1 MSVINWLN
9 DPLLYD
15 QECTPMNEWLTAN
28 KLIEAGQGERIF
40 AEKDTLTLNLYPIL
54 IRRVDFIRESD
65 SDRVLSR
72 FPFLV
77 LTNEEKVL
85 IKSKI
90 LLIAEFV
97 RDYFY
102 RSITS
107 GIMDWKRRLQ
117 TYLKRGAMPYPLYRC
132 ACEILDLPLHH
143 SNVDELFFESA
154 RGKQYSIPTKL
165 TNAIAYLCGVINGDG
180 HLNRHWLRITDE
192 TKKHISFLSKLLEQL
207 FHDDGEIFLT
217 GNAWNVEL
225 RSSAACRL
233 FNFLTDQT
241 IEGAKYDSLREP
253 LLFKTLGE
261 SFRKFYWGGMMDA
274 DGSFRGQITFST
286 ASEQFAKDFQD
297 YLQTINIESGTSRIN
312 GVATS
317 VYVLAKHKVD
327 FAHHIG
333 VLNPKKA
340 LDYQI
345 YLQRKKSFFKFIK
358 INEITITKEG
368 YFDLSLMKT
377 LLIKGLGT
385 YLKEFRGERT
395 YTEIRNLF
403 DLSVGSYSRY
413 ENEQTALPF
422 ALLQEIIVSE
432 CQDKNQ
438 IYSKLNELRDKIR
451 FQVAGSIPI
460 QLPLNPIGDLNKI
473 LPFLEPKLS
482 YVNLLTEEK
491 DILENISQLFEIP
504 IEGALI
510 NSKLIVH
517 FLKTFCIYEEFKDYI
532 KPAQFNLIQKQW
544 REELFNF

>member
-1 MSVINWLN
+1 MN
-9 DPLLYD
+9 D
-15 QECTPMNEWLTAN
+15 WLTAN
-28 KLIEAGQGERIF
+28 KLIEAGQEEKIF
-40 AEKDTLTLNLYPIL
+40 ADKDSLTLNLYPIL
-54 IRRVDFIRESD
+54 VRRVDFIREND
-65 SDRVLSR
+65 NDRILSR

-77 LTNEEKVL
+77 LTDEEKTS

-207 FHDDGEIFLT
+207 IHDAGELFLT

-261 SFRKFYWGGMMDA
+261 PFRKFYWGGIMDA
-274 DGSFRGQITFST
+274 DGSFKGQITFST

-312 GVATS
+312 DVATS
-317 VYVLAKHKVD
+317 MYVLAKHKVD

-345 YLQRKKSFFKFIK
+345 HLQRKKSFFKFIR
-358 INEITITKEG
+358 INEKNITKEG
-368 YFDLSLMKT
+368 YFDLSLMKA
-377 LLIKGLGT
+377 LLITGLGS
-385 YLKEFRGERT
+385 YLKEYRGERT

-413 ENEQTALPF
+413 ENEKTALPF
-422 ALLQEIIVSE
+422 ALLQEIIVNHY
-432 CQDKNQ
+432 QDKNH
-438 IYSKLNELRDKIR
+438 IYSKLYEMRDKIK

-460 QLPLNPIGDLNKI
+460 KLPLKSTNEFTMI
-473 LPFLEPKLS
+473 LPFLEPKLT
-482 YVNLLTEEK
+482 YVTLLTEDSRIVEK
-491 DILENISQLFEIP
+491 IAQFFEIN
-504 IEGALI
+504 IENNLI
-510 NSKLIVH
+510 KNRVLVH
-517 FLKTFCIYEEFKDYI
+517 FLRTFCIYEEFKDYI

-544 REELFNF
+544 REELFSF